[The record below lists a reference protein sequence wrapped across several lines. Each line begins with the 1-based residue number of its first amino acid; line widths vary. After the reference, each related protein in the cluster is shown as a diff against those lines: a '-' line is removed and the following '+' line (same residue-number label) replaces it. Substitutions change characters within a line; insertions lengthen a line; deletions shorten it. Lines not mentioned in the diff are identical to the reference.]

1 MASTARPARVVPL
14 RPRKGDLTRQSILQK
29 ASALASQVG
38 LAGVTIGR
46 LAEELGLS
54 KSGLFAHF
62 RSKEALQEQVL
73 RFASERFIE
82 AVARPAISAPRGEPR
97 VRALFESWLHWA
109 RTGTARAGCVFVAAS
124 TEFDDQPGPVRD
136 TLVRLQ
142 KDWLEFI
149 AQAYRLAQAE
159 GHFGTGDAEQFAQDV
174 HGTMLAYHHA
184 ARLLGDPKAEQ
195 RARAAFEA
203 LLGAARGPGH
213 AVAAG
218 AKTRRPGKEKARD

>member
-1 MASTARPARVVPL
+1 VASSARILPH
-14 RPRKGDLTRQSILQK
+14 RPRKGDLTRQSILER

-46 LAEELGLS
+46 LAEEIGLS

-73 RFASERFIE
+73 LFASQRFIE

-124 TEFDDQPGPVRD
+124 TEFDDQPGAVRD

-149 AQAYRLAQAE
+149 AQAYRRAQAE
-159 GHFGTGDAEQFAQDV
+159 GHFQAGDAEQFAQDV

-184 ARLLGDPKAEQ
+184 SRLLGDPKAEQ

-203 LLGAARGPGH
+203 LLSAARG
-213 AVAAG
+213 AG
-218 AKTRRPGKEKARD
+218 RATTAGPQRRRPGKEKARG

>member
-1 MASTARPARVVPL
+1 MASSARVL
-14 RPRKGDLTRQSILQK
+14 AHRPRKGDLTRQSILQK
-29 ASALASQVG
+29 SSALASRVG

-73 RFASERFIE
+73 LFAGERFID

-97 VRALFESWLHWA
+97 VRAIFEGWLHWA

-142 KDWLEFI
+142 RDWLEFI
-149 AQAYRLAQAE
+149 ARAYRLAQTE
-159 GHFGTGDAEQFAQDV
+159 GHFGDGDAEQFAQDV

-195 RARAAFEA
+195 RARAAFER
-203 LLGAARGPGH
+203 LLGAARGGGR
-213 AVAAG
+213 ADAAPPR
-218 AKTRRPGKEKARD
+218 RRPGKESARD